1 MAITILAR
9 REPFRGLRRF
19 DPSRDL
25 RQVTELICAAFGANL
40 DAEGRAALADMQRL
54 SALGPLVRFILTA
67 DPNLRRLL
75 NGYVWIEEGRVV
87 GNMSLQSSLQYGGR
101 WYVSNVAVAP
111 DFRGRGVARSLM
123 KAALDQVR
131 QRGGGWMLLQAAE
144 GNTAA
149 MKLYSRLGFTAL
161 GGTAHLYLPRPETAR
176 PSASGPPKGRPS
188 PRHPS
193 AISLP
198 RCRLWRPAD
207 WHSEYELAKA
217 ATPSLLQWWLPLRS
231 ADFRLEIEDRLG
243 EWFDQL
249 IGRRQT
255 FRWVVLREGSV
266 SEQLVASLRVRAA
279 RRQGEHQLR
288 LLVHP
293 DQRGALE
300 EPLVQQAMGVL
311 ASYPKRSVT
320 ARHPSEHSEAI
331 QAFLA
336 HGFQVRRNLIS
347 MRKRI

>member
-1 MAITILAR
+1 
-9 REPFRGLRRF
+9 
-19 DPSRDL
+19 
-25 RQVTELICAAFGANL
+25 
-40 DAEGRAALADMQRL
+40 
-54 SALGPLVRFILTA
+54 
-67 DPNLRRLL
+67 
-75 NGYVWIEEGRVV
+75 
-87 GNMSLQSSLQYGGR
+87 
-101 WYVSNVAVAP
+101 
-111 DFRGRGVARSLM
+111 
-123 KAALDQVR
+123 
-131 QRGGGWMLLQAAE
+131 
-144 GNTAA
+144 

-161 GGTAHLYLPRPETAR
+161 GGTAHLYLPSPSPAR
-176 PSASGPPKGRPS
+176 PPPGGPPKGRPATA
-188 PRHPS
+188 HPS

-198 RCRLWRPAD
+198 RCRRWRPAD

-255 FRWVVLREGSV
+255 YRWVVLREGSM

-300 EPLVQQAMGVL
+300 EPLVQQAMRVL
-311 ASYPKRSVT
+311 ASYPKRPVT

-331 QAFLA
+331 QAFLDS
-336 HGFQVRRNLIS
+336 GFQVRRNLIS